1 MNYDAQGVNIM
12 SNEEF
17 FKIQAKN
24 LLHDYQTFTAE
35 NVSESEVEKFT
46 SRESKLFSGDLFY
59 YFGLDKTDDFT
70 LMKAQ
75 HIVAQIAEFKNWVE
89 LKHST
94 EKEKEL
100 ARLVF
105 TNTNNSADIL
115 NWKNYF
121 SISNLGQLSTQS
133 KMEAAITYFKDKPSN
148 YAFIPT
154 DSNDYEKIL
163 KSELRNTFDYKLTT
177 KVRCPFCQ
185 QTFTCN
191 EMKLAQPVVDNF
203 V

>member
-75 HIVAQIAEFKNWVE
+75 HIVAQIAGSKNWVE
-89 LKHST
+89 LKHSS

-115 NWKNYF
+115 KKDIVYNNFPWCNFTDNQK
-121 SISNLGQLSTQS
+121 S
-133 KMEAAITYFKDKPSN
+133 KIKQTAQAILDARAK
-148 YAFIPT
+148 
-154 DSNDYEKIL
+154 
-163 KSELRNTFDYKLTT
+163 
-177 KVRCPFCQ
+177 
-185 QTFTCN
+185 
-191 EMKLAQPVVDNF
+191 
-203 V
+203 